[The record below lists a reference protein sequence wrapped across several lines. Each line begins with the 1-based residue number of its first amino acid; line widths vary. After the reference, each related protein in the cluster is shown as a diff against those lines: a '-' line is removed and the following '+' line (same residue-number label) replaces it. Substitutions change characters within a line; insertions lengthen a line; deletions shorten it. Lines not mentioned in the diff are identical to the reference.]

1 MNKRGGDHKM
11 LALLAEPAKVKLIG
25 YFENPYDLS
34 LAAAKTCYSPCVI
47 ETLEITE
54 KQRDSIGPL
63 TYDSGHHTVYQHVH
77 FVFGLENISRQFVWS
92 VLHSHPF
99 YNSEQSSQRY
109 VRLDEVRAFAPPI
122 KKEAKECYEQSVQT
136 AWGYY
141 RKLSE
146 ILQKDTFKILGE
158 MRNLTP
164 KSDEARHKKVIKEA
178 EKKAIELARY
188 CLPIGAYTSMIHT
201 ISGITLH
208 RLYRLMRSS
217 DVPYENTLVI
227 KAMVDCVNEVDPDF
241 FGRVGDPPL
250 LPYQIPEY
258 RLPHLQPVSENYI
271 KEFDK
276 DLGELTSKLY
286 DYSPNGEEVIAEALR
301 SVFGVIKDKLS
312 TDEALDLLLN
322 PSKNS
327 YRLDKLN
334 LSFHSPIMRALFHT
348 SYTFKKRISHTA
360 DSQDQR
366 HRMVPASRPLM
377 NFTVSR
383 KPDYITPM
391 LIKQNNE
398 AIECFVS
405 SMEKA
410 WEGYNALLSMDVPH
424 EFALYLLPNAV
435 ALRFIESGQFLYL
448 LHKWTMRT
456 CLNAQEEIYEASMQ
470 EVEQVRKVHPRLARY
485 IGPNCVLRAKNVT
498 PYCTEGAHFCGVP
511 VWKIFP
517 DVNRKL

>member
-1 MNKRGGDHKM
+1 M
-11 LALLAEPAKVKLIG
+11 LALLNEPVKVKLLG
-25 YFENPYDLS
+25 YFDNPFDLS
-34 LAAAKTCYSPCVI
+34 LAAAKTCYSPRVI
-47 ETLEITE
+47 EALEITE
-54 KQRDSIGPL
+54 KQRDVIGAL

-109 VRLDEVRAFAPPI
+109 VRLDEARAFIPPL
-122 KKEAKECYEQSVQT
+122 KKEALEVYEQSVQT
-136 AWGYY
+136 AWSYY
-141 RKLSE
+141 KKISE
-146 ILQKDTFKILGE
+146 IIQKDTFNILSKI
-158 MRNLTP
+158 
-164 KSDEARHKKVIKEA
+164 RHFNENTDDSRREKIEKEA

-188 CLPIGAYTSMIHT
+188 VIPIGAYTSMIHT

-208 RLYRLMRSS
+208 RLYRLMNSS

-227 KAMVDCVNEVDPDF
+227 KEMVNRVNEVDPNF
-241 FGRVGDPPL
+241 FGKVGDPPL
-250 LPYQIPEY
+250 EPYQVPEC

-271 KEFDK
+271 KEFDN
-276 DLGELTSKLY
+276 DLGGLTSKLF
-286 DYSPNGEEVIAEALR
+286 DYSPNGEEVVAEALR
-301 SVFGVIKDKLS
+301 SVFGVTKDKLT
-312 TDEALDLLLN
+312 TDEALDLILN
-322 PSKNS
+322 PAKNA

-334 LSFHSPIMRALFHT
+334 LSFHSPIMRSLFHT

-377 NFTVSR
+377 NFTISR

-398 AIECFVS
+398 ANECYVEA
-405 SMEKA
+405 MGKA
-410 WEGYNALLSMDVPH
+410 WEGYNSLLSIDVPH
-424 EFALYLLPNAV
+424 EFALYLLPNSV
-435 ALRFIESGQFLYL
+435 SLRFLESGQFLYL

-470 EVEQVRKVHPRLARY
+470 ELAQVKKVHPRLARY
-485 IGPNCVLRAKNVT
+485 IGPNCTLRAKNVT

-511 VWKIFP
+511 VWKLFP
-517 DVNRKL
+517 DISRKL

>member
-1 MNKRGGDHKM
+1 M
-11 LALLAEPAKVKLIG
+11 LALLNEPAKVKLLG
-25 YFENPYDLS
+25 YFDNPFDLS
-34 LAAAKTCYSPCVI
+34 LAAAKTCYSPRVI
-47 ETLEITE
+47 EALEITD
-54 KQRDSIGPL
+54 KQRESIGAL

-109 VRLDEVRAFAPPI
+109 VRLDEARAFIPPL
-122 KKEAKECYEQSVQT
+122 KKEALAVYEQSVQT
-136 AWGYY
+136 AWSYY
-141 RKLSE
+141 KKISD
-146 ILQKDTFKILGE
+146 IIQKDTFRILSGIRHFNENTDDSRRKKI
-158 MRNLTP
+158 
-164 KSDEARHKKVIKEA
+164 AKEA

-188 CLPIGAYTSMIHT
+188 VIPIGAYTSMIHT

-208 RLYRLMRSS
+208 RLYRLMNSS

-227 KAMVDCVNEVDPDF
+227 KEMINRVNEVDPNF
-241 FGRVGDPPL
+241 FGKVGDPPL
-250 LPYQIPEY
+250 KSYQVPEC

-271 KEFDK
+271 KEFDG
-276 DLGELTSKLY
+276 DLGELTSKLF

-301 SVFGVIKDKLS
+301 SVFGVTKDKLT
-312 TDEALDLLLN
+312 TDEALDLILN
-322 PSKNS
+322 PAKNA

-334 LSFHSPIMRALFHT
+334 LSFHSPIMRSLFHT

-377 NFTVSR
+377 NFTISR

-398 AIECFVS
+398 ANEYYVAA
-405 SMEKA
+405 MEKA
-410 WEGYNALLSMDVPH
+410 WEGYNSLLSMDVPH
-424 EFALYLLPNAV
+424 EFALYLLPNSV
-435 ALRFIESGQFLYL
+435 SLRFLESGQFLYL

-470 EVEQVRKVHPRLARY
+470 EVAQVKKVHPRLARY
-485 IGPNCVLRAKNVT
+485 IGPNCTLRAKNVT

-511 VWKIFP
+511 VWKLFP
-517 DVNRKL
+517 DISRKL